1 MRVDLRDSDM
11 TEADMAD
18 PIASPPEPWS
28 KAEIERLLAAE
39 DFKYQNIP
47 LPYSLSTG
55 GQDRSATARAVF
67 PDSLSGKSVL
77 DLGCSFGN
85 FCFEAAKRGATRVVG
100 IDVDPENI
108 RKARLLADCMGA
120 NIEFYQ
126 SNVETDSLVDD
137 FDYVLC
143 LNLLHHL
150 SDPIALL
157 DKLIARTKEYL
168 ILEIAG
174 LGGHDRRKLRLSR
187 LRLLALARLPVIYV
201 GRAGTSP
208 GSFGQRFFL
217 QPVAM
222 ENLLR
227 YQRNMFAAI
236 HFQPSEHK
244 GRYITMAAKRRIDD
258 LVIVAGPTASGKS
271 RLIDR
276 IVAGHEP
283 ALCARCGIDDPALWP
298 AMNAFDLVLPQTPH
312 MERLLFHYDTLRP
325 FKRSAHVHERDE
337 ALDIL
342 GCAQR
347 VRVVTIWNPPEALL
361 EQIEVAD
368 ILRKTRR
375 GVFRGNK
382 RKAKIHALY
391 KDPRNIVEHY
401 REWFAFCRTR
411 GLEPL
416 VVLPHAAMQ
425 CVSVDEW
432 ERECLKDQ

>member
-1 MRVDLRDSDM
+1 MRVDPRDNDM
-11 TEADMAD
+11 MEADMAD
-18 PIASPPEPWS
+18 SVASPSGSWS
-28 KAEIERLLAAE
+28 KTEIERLLAAE
-39 DFKYQNIP
+39 DFKYQKIP
-47 LPYSLSTG
+47 LPYGLSTE
-55 GQDRSATARAVF
+55 GQDRSATARAIF

-77 DLGCSFGN
+77 DLGCNFGN
-85 FCFEAAKRGATRVVG
+85 FCFEAANRGAARVVG

-108 RKARLLADCMGA
+108 RKAGLLADCMGA
-120 NIEFYQ
+120 NVEFYQ
-126 SNVETDSLVDD
+126 SNVETDPITDD

-187 LRLLALARLPVIYV
+187 FRRLALARLPIIYV

-208 GSFGQRFFL
+208 GSFGQRFFI
-217 QPVAM
+217 QPAAM

-236 HFQPSEHK
+236 NSQTTGHK
-244 GRYITMAAKRRIDD
+244 GRYITIAAKRRIDD
-258 LVIVAGPTASGKS
+258 LVVVAGPTASGKS
-271 RLIDR
+271 RLIER

-283 ALCARCGIDDPALWP
+283 ALCARLGIDDPGLWP
-298 AMNAFDLVLPQTPH
+298 AMNAFDLVLPQAPH
-312 MERLLFHYDTLRP
+312 MERLLFHYDTMRP

-342 GCAQR
+342 GCAPR
-347 VRVVTIWNPPEALL
+347 VRVVTIYNPPEELL
-361 EQIEVAD
+361 EQFEVAD
-368 ILRKTRR
+368 IRRKTRR

-416 VVLPHAAMQ
+416 VVLPHADMQ

-432 ERECLKDQ
+432 ERECLKDL